1 MVISINEQNNMIKAS
16 EQNKTANT
24 IQAYNSQCAMEV
36 AIRENNFEDMVNCIN
51 NGASVNGFGD
61 LSITPLMWAA
71 YYGRVD
77 MMMWLCDQGADIEAV
92 SWGGFTALTD
102 AVVKGY
108 PEAVLM
114 LLNRGANRHVL
125 TTSDEPLTGLTKN
138 SKILDM
144 LNMEQE

>member
-1 MVISINEQNNMIKAS
+1 MVVSINEQNNMTKAAQ
-16 EQNKTANT
+16 QNNTANT
-24 IQAYNSQCAMEV
+24 MQAYTSQCAMETAV
-36 AIRENNFEDMVNCIN
+36 REGNFEDMVNCVN

-61 LSITPLMWAA
+61 MSITPLMWAA
-71 YYGRVD
+71 HHGRVS
-77 MMMWLCDQGADIEAV
+77 MMIWLCDRGADIEVV

-125 TTSDEPLTGLTKN
+125 TTSDEPLTSLTKN
-138 SKILDM
+138 PEILNM
-144 LNMEQE
+144 LNMPQE